1 MSYRPESHQLGGE
14 RALRARDGHGRHT
27 DHYDH
32 HHPHALNPARGR
44 APAPREAGQTA
55 ASADRLLT
63 RSGQV
68 RLGRV
73 AFWTIVGTL
82 AVLAG
87 WTTLSATYLAFHD
100 DALRRLVQHQ
110 AEVQS
115 SYEDRIAEMRM
126 RIDRAAS
133 HEKLDQDQIAAKLE
147 QIVRRQTVL
156 EGRANMLGTLADPNS
171 SAGKSRKP
179 EGAKP
184 GASAGNDRGA
194 WLEPR
199 GLSALFARLMGR
211 KPSLDPAAVLARLNE
226 SLDRVEAR
234 ETASLA
240 AMEENF
246 EGKAQRL
253 RSALND
259 VGVRVGKPEG
269 VGGPFIPVQL
279 ANDVSFERHVARIHQ
294 ARAHLERLTRTL
306 ATLPLRKPVEGE
318 LDESSG
324 FGVRTDPFLGKP
336 AMHTG
341 IDFRGDTGDPV
352 HATAAGTVTDA
363 GWSGGYGRMVE
374 IDHGNGFSTRYGH
387 LSKIDVKVGQSI
399 KIGQVIGEMGS
410 TGRSTG
416 PHLHYETRIDGD
428 AVNPQKFL
436 HAGEKLGLIAS
447 Q

>member
-1 MSYRPESHQLGGE
+1 MSYRPESHQLAGE
-14 RALRARDGHGRHT
+14 HVARGRDGHGRHA

-32 HHPHALNPARGR
+32 HHPHAPNPARGR
-44 APAPREAGQTA
+44 PPAPHEANRTNAPAA
-55 ASADRLLT
+55 
-63 RSGQV
+63 RSGGPL

-73 AFWTIVGTL
+73 AFWTIVGSL
-82 AVLAG
+82 VVLAG
-87 WTTLSATYLAFHD
+87 WTTISATYLAFHD
-100 DALRRLVQHQ
+100 DVLRRLVQHQ

-133 HEKLDQDQIAAKLE
+133 REKLDQDQISTKLE
-147 QIVRRQTVL
+147 QIVKRQTIL

-171 SAGKSRKP
+171 SAGKSRNP
-179 EGAKP
+179 AGA
-184 GASAGNDRGA
+184 ADRGA

-234 ETASLA
+234 ETTTLA
-240 AMEENF
+240 AMEEHF

-259 VGVRVGKPEG
+259 VGVRVGKPDG
-269 VGGPFIPVQL
+269 MGGPFIPVKL
-279 ANDVSFERHVARIHQ
+279 ASDVSFERHVARIHQ

-306 ATLPLRKPVEGE
+306 ATVPLRKPVEGE

-324 FGVRTDPFLGKP
+324 FGVRTDPFIGKP

-341 IDFRGDTGDPV
+341 IDFRGDSGDPV
-352 HATAAGTVTDA
+352 HATAAGTVTEA
-363 GWSGGYGRMVE
+363 GWGGGYGRMVE
-374 IDHGNGFSTRYGH
+374 IDHGNGFATRYGH
-387 LSKIDVKVGQSI
+387 LSKIDVKIGQSI
-399 KIGQVIGEMGS
+399 KIGQEIGEVGS

-436 HAGEKLGLIAS
+436 HAGEKLGLV

>member
-1 MSYRPESHQLGGE
+1 MSDRPESHQLAGE
-14 RALRARDGHGRHT
+14 RVVRGRDGQGRHA

-32 HHPHALNPARGR
+32 RHPHATNPARGR
-44 APAPREAGQTA
+44 APAQREPSRPSAPA
-55 ASADRLLT
+55 ARPSSRPG
-63 RSGQV
+63 GQV
-68 RLGRV
+68 RLGRI

-82 AVLAG
+82 VVLAA

-100 DALRRLVQHQ
+100 DALKRLVKHQ
-110 AEVQS
+110 AEVRS

-133 HEKLDQDQIAAKLE
+133 REKLDQDQIATKLE
-147 QIVRRQTVL
+147 QIVKRQTIL
-156 EGRANMLGTLADPNS
+156 EGRANMLGTLADPNGGT
-171 SAGKSRKP
+171 AKSRKP
-179 EGAKP
+179 EGA
-184 GASAGNDRGA
+184 GNDRGA
-194 WLEPR
+194 SLEPR
-199 GLSALFARLMGR
+199 GFSALFARLMGR
-211 KPSLDPAAVLARLNE
+211 KPDPAAVLARLNE
-226 SLDRVEAR
+226 SLDRVESR
-234 ETASLA
+234 ETATLA

-253 RSALND
+253 RNALSD

-269 VGGPFIPVQL
+269 MGGPFIPVKL
-279 ANDVSFERHVARIHQ
+279 VNDANFERHVARIHQ
-294 ARAHLERLTRTL
+294 ARAHLDRLTRTL
-306 ATLPLRKPVEGE
+306 ATVPLRKPVEGD

-324 FGVRTDPFLGKP
+324 FGVRTDPFIGKP

-341 IDFRGDTGDPV
+341 IDFRGDSGDPV
-352 HATAAGTVTDA
+352 HATAAGTVTEA
-363 GWSGGYGRMVE
+363 GWSGGYGRMIEV
-374 IDHGNGFSTRYGH
+374 DHGNGFATRYGH

-399 KIGQVIGEMGS
+399 KIGQVIGEIGS

>member
-1 MSYRPESHQLGGE
+1 MSYRPESHQLAGE
-14 RALRARDGHGRHT
+14 HAARARDGQGRPA
-27 DHYDH
+27 DHYNH
-32 HHPHALNPARGR
+32 HHPHATNPARGG
-44 APAPREAGQTA
+44 APAPRDVGRPNAP
-55 ASADRLLT
+55 ASRPLSRT
-63 RSGQV
+63 GRQV

-82 AVLAG
+82 VLLAA

-100 DALRRLVQHQ
+100 DALRRLMKHQ

-133 HEKLDQDQIAAKLE
+133 REKLDQDQIATKLE
-147 QIVRRQTVL
+147 QIVKRQTIL
-156 EGRANMLGTLADPNS
+156 EGRANMLGTLADPNGG
-171 SAGKSRKP
+171 AGKSRKP
-179 EGAKP
+179 DA
-184 GASAGNDRGA
+184 AAAGNDKGA

-199 GLSALFARLMGR
+199 GFSALFARLMGR
-211 KPSLDPAAVLARLNE
+211 KPSLDPAAVLTRLNE
-226 SLDRVEAR
+226 SLDRVDTR

-253 RSALND
+253 RNALSD
-259 VGVRVGKPEG
+259 VGIRVGKPEG
-269 VGGPFIPVQL
+269 IGGPFIPVKL
-279 ANDVSFERHVARIHQ
+279 VNDGNFERHVARIHQ

-306 ATLPLRKPVEGE
+306 TTVPLRKPVEGE

-324 FGVRTDPFLGKP
+324 FGVRTDPFIGKP

-341 IDFRGDTGDPV
+341 IDFRGDSGDPV
-352 HATAAGTVTDA
+352 HATAAGTVTEA
-363 GWSGGYGRMVE
+363 AWSGGYGRMIE
-374 IDHGNGFSTRYGH
+374 IDHGNGFATRYGH

-399 KIGQVIGEMGS
+399 KIGQVIGEIGS

>member
-1 MSYRPESHQLGGE
+1 MSYRPESHQLAGE
-14 RALRARDGHGRHT
+14 PMLRGRDGQGRPA
-27 DHYDH
+27 DHYNH
-32 HHPHALNPARGR
+32 HHPHATNPARGR
-44 APAPREAGQTA
+44 APAPREQKRPTAPAAG
-55 ASADRLLT
+55 
-63 RSGQV
+63 GQV

-82 AVLAG
+82 VLLAA

-100 DALRRLVQHQ
+100 DALKRLVKHQ
-110 AEVQS
+110 AEVRS

-133 HEKLDQDQIAAKLE
+133 REKLDQDQIATKLE
-147 QIVRRQTVL
+147 QIVKRQSIL
-156 EGRANMLGTLADPNS
+156 EGRANMLGTLADPNGGT
-171 SAGKSRKP
+171 AKSRKP
-179 EGAKP
+179 DA
-184 GASAGNDRGA
+184 AGNDKGA
-194 WLEPR
+194 SLEPR
-199 GLSALFARLMGR
+199 GFSALFARLMGR
-211 KPSLDPAAVLARLNE
+211 RPDPAAVLARLNE
-226 SLDRVEAR
+226 SLDRVDAR
-234 ETASLA
+234 ETATLA

-269 VGGPFIPVQL
+269 MGGPFIPVKL
-279 ANDVSFERHVARIHQ
+279 VNDANFERHVARIHQ

-306 ATLPLRKPVEGE
+306 ATVPLRKPVEGE

-324 FGVRTDPFLGKP
+324 FGVRTDPFIGKP

-341 IDFRGDTGDPV
+341 IDFRGDSGDPV
-352 HATAAGTVTDA
+352 HATAAGTVTEA

-374 IDHGNGFSTRYGH
+374 IDHGNGFATRYGH
-387 LSKIDVKVGQSI
+387 MSKIDVKVGQSI
-399 KIGQVIGEMGS
+399 KIGQVIGEIGS